1 MVCYTLTVYLYLR
14 ISMLINVNKVIK
26 VNNYSEQHDI
36 FTSEVILIFNINI
49 IYEFELELTILYIR
63 LGDF

>member
-14 ISMLINVNKVIK
+14 NSMLINVNKVIK
-26 VNNYSEQHDI
+26 VNNYSEQHVI
-36 FTSEVILIFNINI
+36 FTYEATLISNINI